1 MSILKRLFG
10 GGDGGAKAAT
20 ATGEEYAGFMI
31 YAAPVKEAGGYRVSA
46 RIEKEIEGELKTH
59 QMIRA
64 DVVSSHEEAMTTT
77 TLKAKSLIDQQGDAI
92 F

>member
-10 GGDGGAKAAT
+10 SGSGATPEAK
-20 ATGEEYAGFMI
+20 GVEHAGFMI
-31 YAAPVKEAGGYRVSA
+31 FAEPIKESGGYRVAA
-46 RIEKEIEGELKTH
+46 RIEKDVGGELRSH

-64 DVVSSHEEAMTTT
+64 DVVASHEEAVSTTL
-77 TLKAKSLIDQQGDAI
+77 LKAKSLIDQQGESI